1 MARQVFPPLLQWMG
15 WCASHHF
22 GGRSQRPFTQWDA
35 YLTEL
40 KGKNM
45 QGALGVDPDDPSAGR
60 RELSLSQ
67 YALLSIATSLREIA
81 KLQSELNAAIDRL
94 TIGGNEVG
102 EHPVHAEVVRRGE
115 KEGKR
120 DSRKRG
126 R

>member
-1 MARQVFPPLLQWMG
+1 V
-15 WCASHHF
+15 
-22 GGRSQRPFTQWDA
+22 
-35 YLTEL
+35 TED
-40 KGKNM
+40 
-45 QGALGVDPDDPSAGR
+45 QGEEAVTAGEFHELADTNLANALFAQGVDPDDPSAGR